1 MEWLAARA
9 NIEAEI
15 SAVEQQKAD
24 AVAGEAYVQV
34 RPSLISRAFSHCAEP
49 PHCSAAAVA
58 VTRCRLRISSKS

>member
-34 RPSLISRAFSHCAEP
+34 RPSLVVHSRTAQSRRTVAQLRCA
-49 PHCSAAAVA
+49 
-58 VTRCRLRISSKS
+58 TRCRLRISSKS